1 MTEKNDSQCYFVQLQ
16 IDSYLDGE
24 MNEPQREVFASHV
37 HQCLACAAEL
47 RLAQSIHDAV
57 LDLPALDCPDEL
69 LEPVYRLT
77 RQDKQQQTGESAW
90 QGLLNWLGA
99 APAMIRYAVPAAA
112 LTALVL
118 SLAPA
123 LTLNEQPQ
131 PAVAVQTATGEPEY
145 TPEEVVAALRDLNT
159 AINYMNEVSERTEV
173 MIGDRFIVSPLQE
186 TLNASFE
193 HLLDDDA
200 ENVSNGP
207 I

>member
-1 MTEKNDSQCYFVQLQ
+1 MTHKNDSQCYFVQLQ

-24 MNEPQREVFASHV
+24 MNAPQRETFTAHV
-37 HQCLACAAEL
+37 HECLSCAAEL
-47 RLAQSIHDAV
+47 RYAQSIHDAV
-57 LDLPALDCPDEL
+57 MDLPALDCPDEL

-77 RQDKQQQTGESAW
+77 QHDEQQRSGESAW
-90 QGLLNWLGA
+90 QGFLNWLGA

-123 LTLNEQPQ
+123 LTLNEQIRPE
-131 PAVAVQTATGEPEY
+131 VAVQTATGEPEY
-145 TPEEVVAALRDLNT
+145 TPEEVIAALRDLNT

-173 MIGDRFIVSPLQE
+173 MIGDRFIISPLQE

-193 HLLDDDA
+193 NLIDEDA
-200 ENVSNGP
+200 ESVSNGP